1 MNGLEHIIKS
11 ETENL
16 QDLTEDAVRHT
27 EELWTKVTD
36 TYNQLRDRGQDFL
49 QSSSTVCSLADA
61 LTKYLKYK
69 QNNQFNIEILSIL
82 LCRICSSDSG
92 WLDHW
97 H

>member
-36 TYNQLRDRGQDFL
+36 TYNQLCDRGQDFL
-49 QSSSTVCSLADA
+49 QSSSTVRSLPKAFA
-61 LTKYLKYK
+61 MPCLKRSKY
-69 QNNQFNIEILSIL
+69 
-82 LCRICSSDSG
+82 
-92 WLDHW
+92 
-97 H
+97 

>member
-61 LTKYLKYK
+61 LTKFLKYK
-69 QNNQFNIEILSIL
+69 QNNQFYIEILSIL

-92 WLDHW
+92 
-97 H
+97 